1 MSLSSPPSSSPS
13 VDGDGLSGRGVSAP
27 PPEENLGFMAT
38 HRPFVCA
45 DPSRYNPHLAAL
57 SSRNIRYIVD
67 RSGEH
72 PVIWVPKAFAELA
85 RRELEACDAE
95 LSRRPRR
102 GWLRLGEAGGE
113 AVSLDGLLGYLA
125 VYAGLFRLLLWLA
138 SHQLLSDW
146 QSRGCWNREAVLAD
160 GEWWRCLTALTLH
173 ADVQHILSN
182 LLFGVFYGAFAS
194 ARLGLGLS
202 LLLMVGTGAGANALM
217 TQFPNADHSSIGSS
231 TMIYSLLGLLAAR
244 HTRLAWRELHR
255 EGGHGSLA
263 RLLPWLPLASAVAL
277 GALNGAAPGAD
288 VLAHTLGFLTGTV
301 AGGLL
306 EPDSPSPKARWQWLF
321 GLLAI
326 AMPVLAWLC
335 AWR

>member
-1 MSLSSPPSSSPS
+1 MSPSSLPSSPS
-13 VDGDGLSGRGVSAP
+13 GGGCDSLPA
-27 PPEENLGFMAT
+27 PEENLGFMAT

-45 DPSRYNPHLAAL
+45 DRSRYNPHLAAL

-95 LSRRPRR
+95 LARRPRR

-113 AVSLDGLLGYLA
+113 AVSLDGLLGYLV
-125 VYAGLFRLLLWLA
+125 VYAGLFRLHLWLA
-138 SHQLLSDW
+138 SHQLLDDW
-146 QSRGCWNREAVLAD
+146 QSRGCWSREAALVD

-182 LLFGVFYGAFAS
+182 LLFGVFYGAFAA

-202 LLLMVGTGAGANALM
+202 LLLMVGTGAAANALM

-244 HTRLAWRELHR
+244 HTRAAWRELHR
-255 EGGHGSLA
+255 EGGHGSPA

-288 VLAHTLGFLTGTV
+288 VLAHTLGFLTGAV

-306 EPDSPSPKARWQWLF
+306 EPESPAPKARWQWPC
-321 GLLAI
+321 GLLAV
-326 AMPVLAWLC
+326 ALPVLAWLC